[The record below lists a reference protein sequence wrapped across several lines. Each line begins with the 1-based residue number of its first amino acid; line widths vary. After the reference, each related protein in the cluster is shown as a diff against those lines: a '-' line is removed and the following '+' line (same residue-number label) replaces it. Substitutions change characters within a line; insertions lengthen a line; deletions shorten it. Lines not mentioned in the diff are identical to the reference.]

1 MAMIGQ
7 AAAGTLEPAAFRE
20 RVSALHPAPS
30 CEQQLGRPFSYVS
43 CEARVPQ
50 GHPLRPLRAIADEVL
65 EVLSPQLG
73 RTCVDGGGASISP
86 EKLLRSLLLETV
98 YAVRSEGQ
106 LLEQLGYNLSFRW
119 FVGLPLDTPPWDAQA
134 FARNRERLLASG
146 VAAQFLAA
154 VLSEPRVE
162 ALLSNEYFSVDRAQ
176 IEAWTMPKSAT
187 QRDRSSQP
195 SDEEDDLYGENGE
208 KMPYYPAR
216 PRQPPF

>member
-7 AAAGTLEPAAFRE
+7 AAAGTPEPAAFRE

-30 CEQQLGRPFSYVS
+30 REQQLGRPFSYVS

-73 RTCVDGGGASISP
+73 RTCVDGGGASMSP

-106 LLEQLGYNLSFRW
+106 LLEQLGYNLLFRW

-134 FARNRERLLASG
+134 FTRNRERLLANG
-146 VAAQFLAA
+146 VAAQFFAA
-154 VLSEPRVE
+154 VLGEPRVE
-162 ALLSNEYFSVDRAQ
+162 AVLSNAYFFVDRAQ

-195 SDEEDDLYGENGE
+195 PDQEDDLYGENGE

-216 PRQPPF
+216 PRQTAF